1 MKFDPKLTAFNR
13 RVAMAVRDVFS
24 DDITAEQSITGKLC
38 FRGPHPQ
45 DRTICTHVVVH
56 LGDDVLAALRL
67 AMPLQRETM
76 IRNLVANLATQV
88 RAKYDPDDVGQTAL
102 RIAAT
107 MDILQG

>member
-38 FRGPHPQ
+38 FRGPHPR

-56 LGDDVLAALRL
+56 LDDDVLAALRL

-76 IRNLVANLATQV
+76 ISNLIENLAMQL
-88 RAKYDPDDVGQTAL
+88 RARYDPSKLGQSAL
-102 RIAAT
+102 RVVGT
-107 MDILQG
+107 MEIVRG